1 MRLIG
6 TAGHID
12 HGKSTL
18 VQALTGVHPSRLPEE
33 RARGM
38 TIDLGYAH
46 LDHPAGYRL
55 GIVDVP
61 GHERLVKNMVA
72 GATGFDLALWVVDA
86 RESVMPQSREHLH
99 ILELLGVRALIP
111 VLTKIGVASAEQ
123 IETARRDVAA
133 LLAGR
138 ALPGRALPV
147 LPLHAVDSIT
157 GAGIPELTQ
166 AIFAAT
172 GAGGAVDESG
182 PPYLPIDRVFRV
194 AGVGTVVTGTLVRG
208 TLAEGDQVAIGT
220 RPGTWRVRGLT
231 NHHARVS
238 RIGAGHRVGVN
249 LAGLDADAVQ
259 RGDVLVAPD
268 HPYRGRTPNVRLAWT
283 AAAPREWKH
292 GARLLFH
299 TGCLEVECR
308 AWGVTHDEQMPNG
321 AASWAQLELP
331 RDAVFFPGQRFIL
344 RGGHP
349 LATLGGGE
357 ILDLAPDR
365 PRRVTLAEQA
375 AYARRTDGGRLTAY
389 VDAADAADAAVLDL
403 SALARRWIVALDTLR
418 GEAEHTSTFRVVDA
432 GASVLAWTL
441 ERERDALDRLRRLVD
456 EGPTTERV
464 VPYHRLAR
472 AAGVSAA
479 HVQPLLR
486 SLLDEA
492 ADDALPLRLDRA
504 AAVVHPGRTDFTPA
518 EQPVADALLAR
529 LHAEWLRPATI
540 EAQRTTITADDGVF
554 DRVVAR
560 LCETGRLVRLRAE
573 RGDLLLHADAAA
585 ELREL
590 PARLG
595 LDGVRAAEFCQAL
608 GVTRRHGVP
617 YLEYLARERVL
628 RRDGDR
634 HRRV

>member
-18 VQALTGVHPSRLPEE
+18 VAALTGVHPSRLPEE

-46 LDHPAGYRL
+46 LEHPAGHRL

-111 VLTKIGVASAEQ
+111 VLTKVAVASAEQ
-123 IETARRDVAA
+123 IEAARRDVAV

-138 ALPGRALPV
+138 DLTA
-147 LPLHAVDSIT
+147 LPLHTVDSVT
-157 GAGIPELTQ
+157 GAGIPALTQ

-172 GAGGAVDESG
+172 SGDTAADEDG
-182 PPYLPIDRVFRV
+182 PPYLPIDRVFSV
-194 AGVGTVVTGTLVRG
+194 TGVGTVVTGTLVRG
-208 TLAEGDQVAIGT
+208 TLAEGDQVAVGS
-220 RPGTWRVRGLT
+220 RPGTWRVRALT

-238 RIGAGHRVGVN
+238 RIGAGRRVGVN
-249 LAGLDADAVQ
+249 VAGLDADAVR

-268 HPYRGRTPNVRLAWT
+268 YPYRGRVLNARLRWT
-283 AAAPREWKH
+283 SDAPLEWKH

-299 TGCLEVECR
+299 AGCEEAECR
-308 AWGVTHDEQMPNG
+308 VWNVTHDG
-321 AASWAQLELP
+321 DASWAQLELP
-331 RDAVFFPGQRFIL
+331 REAVFFPGQRFIL
-344 RGGHP
+344 RGGNP
-349 LATLGGGE
+349 VATVGGGE
-357 ILDLAPDR
+357 VLDLAPDR
-365 PRRVTLAEQA
+365 PRRVTSAERA
-375 AYARRTDGGRLTAY
+375 AYSRRAHGDGLTVY
-389 VDAADAADAAVLDL
+389 VEAAGAPVLDL
-403 SALARRWIVALDTLR
+403 TALARRWMVPVGVLRAEAERSPTLR
-418 GEAEHTSTFRVVDA
+418 LSEA
-432 GASVLAWTL
+432 GASALTWTA
-441 ERERDALDRLRRLVD
+441 ERERDVYDRLQ
-456 EGPTTERV
+456 RV
-464 VPYHRLAR
+464 VADAPATEHMMPYDRLAR
-472 AAGVSAA
+472 ALQVPNA

-486 SLLDEA
+486 SVLARDDA
-492 ADDALPLRLDRA
+492 AVDALPLRLDRA
-504 AAVVHPGRTDFTPA
+504 ATVVHPGRTDLTPE
-518 EQPVADALLAR
+518 EQLVADELLGRLRAAWFRPSPIAVYRAGIPAR
-529 LHAEWLRPATI
+529 GE
-540 EAQRTTITADDGVF
+540 VF

-560 LCETGRLVRLRAE
+560 LGETGRAVRVRAE

-585 ELREL
+585 ALRET

-608 GVTRRHGVP
+608 GLTRRHGVA
-617 YLEYLARERVL
+617 YLEYLGLEGVL

-634 HRRV
+634 HHRI